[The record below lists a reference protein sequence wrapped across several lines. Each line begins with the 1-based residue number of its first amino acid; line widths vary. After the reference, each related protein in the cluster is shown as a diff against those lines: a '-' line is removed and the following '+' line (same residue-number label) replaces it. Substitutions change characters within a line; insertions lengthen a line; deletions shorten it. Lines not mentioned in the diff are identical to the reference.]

1 MKSDEELQKWREATE
16 KLVPTA
22 ALLERLAA
30 AVEAS
35 APAPTVLQRAPG
47 VPVAVKVL
55 FVAMVVGAVGY
66 AVFTQRTTT
75 WWARSRSSEPVAQA
89 QARADASGLD
99 APVNPACPD
108 VPLLFSPRGVD
119 AVPGPGEPLRA
130 SAIEQ
135 ARSRAIVA
143 AQAQLKSRPLTCTG
157 QWMPINTLLDPGG
170 ATGAE
175 FARLSARKAFL
186 CNVSAGLRFDQTLGR
201 CDNSDWCHVP
211 PCDRSSEACTRLLAA
226 RPVQTCTGQEARR
239 ELITRLCLHTVRGE
253 LSKAQAQT
261 EIRALLEALRAE
273 QLTERIPDPWCL
285 DPAVEREVAF
295 LRGRGA
301 TPGTPP
307 QNLTVY

>member
-16 KLVPTA
+16 KLVPPA

-35 APAPTVLQRAPG
+35 APAPTVPQRAPG

-55 FVAMVVGAVGY
+55 FVAMVLGAVGY

-75 WWARSRSSEPVAQA
+75 WWARSRSVEPVAQA
-89 QARADASGLD
+89 QAQADASGLN
-99 APVNPACPD
+99 ALVRPACPQF
-108 VPLLFSPRGVD
+108 LLEARPSSAR
-119 AVPGPGEPLRA
+119 AAPGPRERE
-130 SAIEQ
+130 IEQ

-143 AQAQLKSRPLTCTG
+143 AQAHLKTRPLTCTG
-157 QWMPINTLLDPGG
+157 QWMPINTLLYPGG

-175 FARLSARKAFL
+175 FARLTARKAFL
-186 CNVSAGLRFDQTLGR
+186 CNVGAGQRFDQPLGR

-239 ELITRLCLHTVRGE
+239 ELIEKLCLRRVRGA

-273 QLTERIPDPWCL
+273 LLTERIPDPWCL

-307 QNLTVY
+307 ANLTVY